1 MSEKKFGYVPS
12 KGGLKDIERPWL
24 HYIEPF
30 RMAPHVYSVGGNDDV
45 CVYLLDT
52 GRGLILIDTGME
64 QSVYLLVDSIHRL
77 GFDPRDI
84 KMILLS
90 HYHGD
95 HVNGARLLHEI
106 SGAEIW
112 LSEEDEA
119 MHQLHAADTIPF
131 RTLPYEVNHFYRAD
145 EPVVLGRFAIHTRLT
160 PGHTP
165 GATSFFFTDT
175 DDVTG
180 KTYRMAMHGG
190 VGVNQMKPE
199 NLAKNGLKEEHAHR
213 FIRDCEE
220 MAEIPVDITLP
231 SHLNQINLWPNIS
244 PDKQDYGNYI
254 EPTCWGDLMHS
265 RAEAVKA
272 FYPEIYAK

>member
-52 GRGLILIDTGME
+52 GRGLILIDAGME

>member
-30 RMAPHVYSVGGNDDV
+30 RMGPHVYSVGGNDDV

-64 QSVYLLVDSIHRL
+64 QSVYLLVDSIHRM

-190 VGVNQMKPE
+190 VGVNQMKPG

-244 PDKQDYGNYI
+244 ADKQDYGNYI

>member
-12 KGGLKDIERPWL
+12 RGGFKDIERPWL

-30 RMAPHVYSVGGNDDV
+30 RMGPHVYSVGGNDDV
-45 CVYLLDT
+45 CAYLLDS
-52 GRGLILIDTGME
+52 GQGHILIDTGME
-64 QSVYLLVDSIHRL
+64 QSVYLLVDSIHRM

-180 KTYRMAMHGG
+180 QTYRMAMHGG
-190 VGVNQMKPE
+190 VGVNQMKPQ
-199 NLAKNGLKEEHAHR
+199 NLEKNGLNEEHAHR
-213 FIRDCEE
+213 FIRDCEDL
-220 MAEIPVDITLP
+220 AGIPVDITLP
-231 SHLNQINLWPNIS
+231 SHFNQINLWPQIS
-244 PDKQDYGNYI
+244 PDRQDYTNYV
-254 EPTCWGDLMHS
+254 EPACWGDLMHS